1 MDTDDAVVAE
11 ATDFADTVRSAAAGW
26 DRTGALPSAV
36 VAEAGAA
43 GLLARD
49 LPRRYGGAGAS
60 PEALGEATARIG
72 AVCSS
77 LRALLTVQGMVAAA
91 LARWGS
97 ADQRERWL
105 PALATGA
112 RVAGFA
118 ATEEGAGTE
127 LSAVATSIEPV
138 GDSVRV
144 TGRKQ
149 WVTFGATADLLLV
162 IGRLGG
168 APAAVLVEGDRP
180 GLRREP
186 VRGQLGLRA
195 AQVAHLDLDGVR
207 VPRSHL
213 VAPAGFGLSHVAG
226 TALDHGRYTVA
237 WGCVGMARACQRAA
251 TGHAVDRTQGEVRL
265 ADHQVVRAM
274 LGRGHVAVTAAEQLC
289 RHAARLRAARDP
301 DAVAGTV
308 LAKYA
313 ASRAAA
319 QVSRDAVQVHGAA
332 GCDADSLVGR
342 FLRDATVMRI
352 IEGSDEVSELHLADH
367 AIRAHRRRD
376 AATPTTPVPVVVPS

>member
-1 MDTDDAVVAE
+1 MVAG
-11 ATDFADTVRSAAAGW
+11 AAGFADTVRLDAAAW
-26 DRTGALPSAV
+26 DRTGVLPATV
-36 VAEAGAA
+36 VTDAGAA

-49 LPRRYGGAGAS
+49 LPRRYGGADAS
-60 PEALGEATARIG
+60 PAAIGEATARIG

-77 LRALLTVQGMVAAA
+77 LRALLTVQGMVSAA
-91 LARWGS
+91 LGRWGS
-97 ADQRERWL
+97 AEQRERWL

-112 RVAGFA
+112 AVAGFA
-118 ATEEGAGTE
+118 ATEESAGTE
-127 LSAVATSIEPV
+127 LAAVATSIEPS
-138 GDSVRV
+138 GDALRI
-144 TGRKQ
+144 TGRKR

-162 IGRLGG
+162 IGRLDG

-237 WGCVGMARACQRAA
+237 WGCVGLARACQRAA
-251 TGHAVDRTQGEVRL
+251 TAHAVERVQGAVRL
-265 ADHQVVRAM
+265 ADHQLVRAT

-289 RHAARLRAARDP
+289 RHAAQVRAVRDP
-301 DAVAGTV
+301 DAVAATV

-313 ASRAAA
+313 ASRAATR
-319 QVSRDAVQVHGAA
+319 VSRDAVQVHGAA
-332 GCDADSLVGR
+332 GCDPDSLVGR

-367 AIRAHRRRD
+367 AIRAHRRSG
-376 AATPTTPVPVVVPS
+376 AAAPARPGPVAVPS